1 MEKPE
6 KHIFVCTSC
15 RANGTQQGAC
25 IGKHSDAI
33 VAEFLEKLEEYE
45 LTDTVMVSNT
55 SCFGI
60 CTQGPVVVVYPD
72 NVWYGNVTV
81 DDVEEIV
88 DSHISNGEVVERLV
102 IS

>member
-1 MEKPE
+1 MVKPE

-25 IGKHSDAI
+25 IAKHSDAI
-33 VAEFLEKLEEYE
+33 VAEFIEKLEEYE
-45 LTDTVMVSNT
+45 LSDTVMVSNT

-72 NVWYGNVTV
+72 NVWYGSVSV
-81 DDVEEIV
+81 EDVEEIV
-88 DSHISNGEVVERLV
+88 DSHIANGVPVESKM
-102 IS
+102 IP